1 MEREHFERELRE
13 LRDCVGRM
21 GDLVCARLEACLRA
35 LPDRDQARIRFVLR
49 HDEEINALQI
59 EIDDRAVRL
68 LAAGQPTAVDL
79 RFIIAAIRANADLER
94 IGDQAVN
101 VAGAALQIIGRPE
114 LAHEPLVIDMGWS
127 ALAMVRDALESFLDR
142 NAPLARSVLER
153 DDDVDAMKRRVL
165 RDLITLMT
173 QDTGTIER
181 AISLVFISR
190 SFERVAD
197 HATNVAEGAI
207 FLVEAKD
214 VRHHHQ

>member
-1 MEREHFERELRE
+1 MEREHFERGLRE
-13 LRDCVGRM
+13 LRGCVARM

-35 LPDRDQARIRFVLR
+35 LPGRDQTALRFVLR

-59 EIDDRAVRL
+59 ELDDRALRL
-68 LAAGQPTAVDL
+68 LALGQPTAVDL
-79 RFIIAAIRANADLER
+79 RCIIAAIKANADLER

-101 VAGAALQIIGRPE
+101 VAGAALQIIGGPE
-114 LAHEPLVIDMGWS
+114 LAHEPLVVDMGWS
-127 ALAMVRDALESFLDR
+127 ALSMVRDALAAFLQR
-142 NAPLARSVLER
+142 NVGLAHSVLER
-153 DDDVDAMKRRVL
+153 DDEVDAMKRRVL
-165 RDLITLMT
+165 RDLITQMA
-173 QDTGTIER
+173 QDPSLIER

-214 VRHHHQ
+214 VRHHPA

>member
-1 MEREHFERELRE
+1 M
-13 LRDCVGRM
+13 
-21 GDLVCARLEACLRA
+21 
-35 LPDRDQARIRFVLR
+35 RFVLR

-59 EIDDRAVRL
+59 EIDDRALRL
-68 LAAGQPTAVDL
+68 LAAGHPTAVDL
-79 RFIIAAIRANADLER
+79 RFIVAAIRANADLER

-101 VAGAALQIIGRPE
+101 VAGAALQIVGRPE

-127 ALAMVRDALESFLDR
+127 ALAMVRDALASFLDR
-142 NAPLARSVLER
+142 NAALARSVLER

-165 RDLITLMT
+165 RDLVTLMT

-207 FLVEAKD
+207 FLVEGKD
-214 VRHHHQ
+214 VRHHHG

>member
-1 MEREHFERELRE
+1 MEREQIESGLRDLRE
-13 LRDCVGRM
+13 CVARM
-21 GDLVCARLEACLRA
+21 GDVVCARLEVCLRA
-35 LPDRDQARIRFVLR
+35 LSDRDQARMRFVLR

-59 EIDDRAVRL
+59 EIDDRALRL
-68 LAAGQPTAVDL
+68 LAAGHPTAVDL
-79 RFIIAAIRANADLER
+79 RFIVAAIRANADLER

-101 VAGAALQIIGRPE
+101 VAGAALQIAGRPE

-127 ALAMVRDALESFLDR
+127 ALAMVRDALASFLDR
-142 NAPLARSVLER
+142 NAALARSVLER

-165 RDLITLMT
+165 RDLVTLMT

-207 FLVEAKD
+207 FLVEGKD
-214 VRHHHQ
+214 VRHHHG

>member
-1 MEREHFERELRE
+1 
-13 LRDCVGRM
+13 
-21 GDLVCARLEACLRA
+21 
-35 LPDRDQARIRFVLR
+35 VLR

-59 EIDDRAVRL
+59 EIDDRALRL
-68 LAAGQPTAVDL
+68 LAAGQPTAVNL

-101 VAGAALQIIGRPE
+101 VAGAALQIIGGPE
-114 LAHEPLVIDMGWS
+114 LAHEPLVVDMGWS
-127 ALAMVRDALESFLDR
+127 ALSMVRDALAAFLER
-142 NAPLARSVLER
+142 NVELAHSVLER

-165 RDLITLMT
+165 RDLIELMA
-173 QDTGTIER
+173 QEPGLIER